1 LTATASAIENREEK
15 CISGEFY
22 CMQGKSWEGLNLPDM
37 RIKLSILR
45 TGVKN

>member
-1 LTATASAIENREEK
+1 MEKREEK

-22 CMQGKSWEGLNLPDM
+22 YMQGKLWERLNLPDM

-45 TGVKN
+45 TGIKN